1 MRPEREGF
9 VPRAD
14 LGFPDRR
21 KKLRPERYFAD
32 EAEAER
38 RDGDGRGNDV
48 TAEGKRGGC
57 A

>member
-9 VPRAD
+9 VPLTD

-21 KKLRPERYFAD
+21 KKLRPELYFAD
-32 EAEAER
+32 EAKAER